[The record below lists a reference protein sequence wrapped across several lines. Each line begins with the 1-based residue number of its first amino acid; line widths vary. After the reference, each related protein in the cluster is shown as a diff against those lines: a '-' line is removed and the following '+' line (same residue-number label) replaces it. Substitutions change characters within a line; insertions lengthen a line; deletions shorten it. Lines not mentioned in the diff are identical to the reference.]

1 MIRAATIKKESSEQ
15 DCKKKNQQKNHEILL
30 SHQVWQDKSLSSL
43 KMSNVLQLQV
53 CKHSVSLSQLMEK
66 AAASGLLN
74 YGLHQSAP
82 LHVTFKN
89 LKRRKYFELNK

>member
-1 MIRAATIKKESSEQ
+1 MSQ
-15 DCKKKNQQKNHEILL
+15 
-30 SHQVWQDKSLSSL
+30 QVWQDKSLSSL
-43 KMSNVLQLQV
+43 QMSNVLQLQV

-82 LHVTFKN
+82 LHATFKN

>member
-1 MIRAATIKKESSEQ
+1 MVVISIVVAT
-15 DCKKKNQQKNHEILL
+15 D
-30 SHQVWQDKSLSSL
+30 
-43 KMSNVLQLQV
+43 
-53 CKHSVSLSQLMEK
+53 SVSLSQLVEK